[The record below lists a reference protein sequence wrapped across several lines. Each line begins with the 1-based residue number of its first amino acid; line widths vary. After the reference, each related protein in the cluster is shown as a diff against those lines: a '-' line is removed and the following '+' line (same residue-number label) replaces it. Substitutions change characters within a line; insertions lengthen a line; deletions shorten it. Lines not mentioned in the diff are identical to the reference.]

1 MNNLKNKIGIQ
12 SSTFGGKSHAL
23 GSSCVKDTRRKTGK
37 ACRNTRSQNKEKSA
51 AEVRG
56 LHEEI

>member
-1 MNNLKNKIGIQ
+1 MNNLEKETGIQ

-23 GSSCVKDTRRKTGK
+23 GSSCVEDARRETGK
-37 ACRNTRSQNKEKSA
+37 AGRTTRSQKKEKPTT
-51 AEVRG
+51 EVRG